1 MAVLPRH
8 YSCVKPSRKKEG
20 AGPRKRGLLAKSG
33 PSRIV
38 EVLTVPPKQGD
49 QHMKT
54 HDKFVGLD
62 VHKDTIVIT
71 AADAGRE
78 GAVRAFGTIRRRV
91 RLN

>member
-1 MAVLPRH
+1 
-8 YSCVKPSRKKEG
+8 VKQRLEEER

-33 PSRIV
+33 PSRVV

-62 VHKDTIVIT
+62 VHKDTIVI
-71 AADAGRE
+71 AVADSGRDGD
-78 GAVRAFGTIRRRV
+78 GAR
-91 RLN
+91 